1 MEGKGKV
8 GRRIGKGRGGRER
21 ETEAGRWVRGRGN
34 VHSTRT
40 ILCITGSAQ
49 WRLHNTV
56 YHRYIVHNGDWLLA
70 VADTVSERF
79 VTTNY

>member
-21 ETEAGRWVRGRGN
+21 ETEAGRWAMY
-34 VHSTRT
+34 TA
-40 ILCITGSAQ
+40 LAQ
-49 WRLHNTV
+49 YCV
-56 YHRYIVHNGDWLLA
+56 SQVVHNGDWLLA